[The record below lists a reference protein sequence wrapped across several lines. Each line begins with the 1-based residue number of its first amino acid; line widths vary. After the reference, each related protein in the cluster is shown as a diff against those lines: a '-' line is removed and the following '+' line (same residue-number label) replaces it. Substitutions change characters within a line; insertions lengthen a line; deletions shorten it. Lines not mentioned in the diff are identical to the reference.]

1 MKKQSLE
8 RSSKTVLLEDKDKDV
23 RPYSLQ
29 WYRSDPQE
37 DNFVVH
43 VKPMWSLSVSK
54 KDITKKGLKEFVED
68 QIKKDVKRGH
78 LGVEVVSDDHVEV
91 IFKAEQWMRDNFLK
105 RPDVKFQPPRTLNWR
120 FKKLLP
126 DGLMGHAD
134 WIMVEKWLKRRFK
147 KFLKD
152 HQSRIFDDKLKLF
165 KRANMDWFDVTIDL
179 QMNRIY
185 LRLKTTVMMTIALG
199 AYATSQAVGKSKKV
213 DSFGKYDL

>member
-1 MKKQSLE
+1 MKRQSPE
-8 RSSKTVLLEDKDKDV
+8 RSSKTALLEAKDKNN

-29 WYRSDPQE
+29 WYRSDPRE

-43 VKPMWSLSVSK
+43 VKPMWSLSVDK
-54 KDITKKGLKEFVED
+54 NDVTKKSLKEFVEA
-68 QIKKDVKRGH
+68 QIKKDIKSGY
-78 LGVEVVSDDHVEV
+78 LDVEVVNVDHIEV

-105 RPDVKFQPPRTLNWR
+105 RPDVKFQAPRTLNWR

-134 WIMVEKWLKRRFK
+134 WIMVENWLKRRFK

-152 HQSRIFDDKLKLF
+152 HQRRIFEDKLKLF
-165 KRANMDWFDVTIDL
+165 KKANMDWFDVTIDL

-199 AYATSQAVGKSKKV
+199 AYATSQAMGKSKKV